1 MMRRF
6 LVRILFYSVAVGATL
21 ALLSIVTIPTAE
33 HPEGVPLL
41 TIADPDDPPVEL
53 DISLGP
59 LKLNLVVGFAFVVGA
74 AVLPVILAAIFGR
87 WYLKAPALSFLG
99 VSALVFWLVAQVCSF
114 FGFTFQVP
122 DPALLWLFIDS
133 IVFGLVFLALDT
145 VFGLQRPHMS
155 DTAAHRSLWSRL
167 DRLPI
172 SRRNQLVENIRMY
185 EVYTTV
191 TAYAQEI
198 AVAGTPL
205 SRFRGLVDRLSGTSS
220 ASLDKL
226 STAAKVR
233 VMLQQLGPTYVKLGQ
248 MVGGRRE
255 LLPPGWSEEFAKL
268 QSTVP
273 PFPWSVAKSVITQ
286 ELGRPPDELF
296 GSIEEEPLGAA
307 SLAQVHSATLKD
319 GRQVV
324 VKIQR
329 PDIQAMVRADLG
341 VMQQLAAFAEQR
353 SAAARRFGL
362 AEVIEEFADGVMEE
376 LDYTTEAY
384 NARRLADV
392 VASIDGVGV
401 PDVYPDLST
410 RRVLV
415 MDFVQGVKATHA
427 DELDPSVDR
436 EAVARTLIAAL
447 IKQLLID
454 GFFHADP
461 HPGNV
466 MLDQAT
472 GRVMFLDLG
481 LMGELRQ
488 QQRLDLIA
496 LVWALKMEDPGMLA
510 VAVRRLCRAT
520 GTVDDVAFRAAIERI
535 LYRSWVYGKGSFS
548 GVMAS
553 LFTVL
558 GDQHL
563 QMRRELVLAIKAITQ
578 AEQLVSAIQPGLPLV
593 EVIAEEAQGLIRA
606 QLGGQLAKV
615 RRGEIA
621 DVLMGV
627 VGQASTLGDAFL
639 PHLVEAI
646 VSGSPIVGGGTGASP
661 DLAPLE
667 RRVERLSERLDRQLG
682 RLATGSALVGVAII
696 AAALVLAIL
705 PRPTDVLVGFDL
717 VALLFAVGVA
727 AFLVIAVRDWRRD
740 DATWLTA
747 IRHDP
752 EP

>member
-1 MMRRF
+1 MRRF
-6 LVRILFYSVAVGATL
+6 LVRILFYSVAVAATL
-21 ALLSIVTIPTAE
+21 ALLSIVTIPTTE

-41 TIADPDDPPVEL
+41 RIADPDDPSVEL

-59 LKLNLVVGFAFVVGA
+59 LRLNLVVGFAFVVGA
-74 AVLPVILAAIFGR
+74 AVLPVLLAAIFGR
-87 WYLKAPALSFLG
+87 WYLKAPALAFLA
-99 VSALVFWLVAQVCSF
+99 VSALVFWLVAQICSF
-114 FGFTFQVP
+114 FGYTFQVP
-122 DPALLWLFIDS
+122 DPALLWLFVDS
-133 IVFGLVFLALDT
+133 IVFGLVFLVLDT
-145 VFGLQRPHMS
+145 VFGLQRPHVTDS
-155 DTAAHRSLWSRL
+155 AGHRSLWSRL

-172 SRRNQLVENIRMY
+172 SRRNQVVENVRMY

-198 AVAGTPL
+198 AVGGTPL
-205 SRFRGLVDRLSGTSS
+205 GRFRGLVDRLSGSAS

-226 STAAKVR
+226 STPAKVR

-248 MVGGRRE
+248 MVGGRQE
-255 LLPPGWSEEFAKL
+255 LLPAGWSEEFAKL

-273 PFPWSVAKSVITQ
+273 PFPWSVAESLITE
-286 ELGRPPDELF
+286 ELGAPPDEVF
-296 GSIEEEPLGAA
+296 GSIDKEPLGAA
-307 SLAQVHSATLKD
+307 SLAQVHRATLKD
-319 GRQVV
+319 GRAVV

-341 VMQQLAAFAEQR
+341 VMQQLAEFAELR
-353 SAAARRFGL
+353 FAGARRFGL
-362 AEVIEEFADGVMEE
+362 TAVIEEFADGVLEE

-392 VASIDGVGV
+392 LAPIDGVGV
-401 PDVYPDLST
+401 PAVYPDLST
-410 RRVLV
+410 KRVLV
-415 MDFVQGVKATHA
+415 MDFVQGIKATRA
-427 DELDPSVDR
+427 DELDPGVDR
-436 EAVARTLIAAL
+436 EVVARTLIASL

-466 MLDQAT
+466 VLDQAT
-472 GRVMFLDLG
+472 GRVTFLDLG

-496 LVWALKMEDPGMLA
+496 LVWALKMEDASMLA

-520 GTVDDVAFRAAIERI
+520 GPVDDVAFRAAIERI
-535 LYRSWVYGKGSFS
+535 FYRSWVYGKGSFS

-578 AEQLVSAIQPGLPLV
+578 AEQLVSAIRPGLPLV

-615 RRGEIA
+615 RRGEVA

-627 VGQASTLGDAFL
+627 VGQASALGDNFL

-646 VSGSPIVGGGTGASP
+646 ISGSPLAGGGLGVTT

-667 RRVERLSERLDRQLG
+667 RRVDRLTERLDRQLG
-682 RLATGSALVGVAII
+682 RLASGAALAGVAII
-696 AAALVLAIL
+696 AAALVLGIL

-717 VALLFAVGVA
+717 LALLFAVGVA
-727 AFLVIAVRDWRRD
+727 AYLVAAVRGWGRD
-740 DATWLTA
+740 DQTVVSADR
-747 IRHDP
+747 IDP
-752 EP
+752 GT